1 MRIISLI
8 VLMTFYFSAT
18 ADYGSFNNQDNPVVT
33 YIGKYKEIAQSE
45 MERVGIPASIKLA
58 QGILE
63 SNSGR
68 STLAI
73 KANNHFGIKCG
84 NYWEGGTFYRED
96 DDYHNGKLIK
106 SCFRKFKSSHHSY
119 MAHSDF
125 LTNPG
130 SQYRYG
136 FLFDLDPLDYISW
149 AEGLKSSGYATD
161 PQYADKLISVIE
173 EYQLYQYD
181 IIEPSDFAQENTVPK
196 NNNKPAPITSTSR
209 RPVSLK
215 VSNIYHIVSRDETMQ
230 SIADKYNMDEGL
242 LYFQNRLP
250 EGAQPKLGEK
260 IKIVG
265 QINWGEKKPK
275 VEKSFSHSSES
286 YLFDNGSMTIT
297 VN

>member
-18 ADYGSFNNQDNPVVT
+18 ADLGSFINQENPVVT

-45 MERVGIPASIKLA
+45 MQRVGIPASIKLA

-68 STLAI
+68 STLAL

-84 NYWEGGTFYRED
+84 KYWEGGTFYRED

-106 SCFRKFKSSHHSY
+106 SCFRKFKSPNHSY

-136 FLFDLDPLDYISW
+136 FLFDLDPLDYVSW

-161 PQYADKLISVIE
+161 PNYANKLISVIE
-173 EYQLYQYD
+173 KYELYQFD
-181 IIEPSDFAQENTVPK
+181 IIDDTPNDEEYIANLSSSPK
-196 NNNKPAPITSTSR
+196 KPTR
-209 RPVSLK
+209 SLNSQLDLK
-215 VSNIYHIVSRDETMQ
+215 IETAYHMVRSGESMKD
-230 SIADKYNMDEGL
+230 IADKYNIDIDL
-242 LYFQNRLP
+242 LYFQNRMKP
-250 EGAQPKLGEK
+250 GTQPKSGEK
-260 IKIVG
+260 IKIEG
-265 QINWGEKKPK
+265 IINWGERKPK
-275 VEKSFSHSSES
+275 VEKNFSHSKES
-286 YLFDNGSMTIT
+286 YLFDDGSMTISIK
-297 VN
+297 